1 MRHQSAWAVLIVAMT
16 VAFVSACSSA
26 GSPAGTSSRPTFAGY
41 PPSAVAPSP
50 TQSSAPEQAALSAW
64 SGLWAA
70 LARSAEIPDYDGRL
84 LDDYA
89 TGDALTILR
98 GTLQEWRREGIV
110 TKGRPVQHPQA
121 KSVSPAGNPTTVTLT
136 DCGRLNHLAA
146 LLREN
151 RRPGRRRKAC
161 ASEIHGDCKPGW
173 RWLAG
178 E

>member
-1 MRHQSAWAVLIVAMT
+1 MT

-136 DCGRLNHLAA
+136 DCGDSTTW
-146 LLREN
+146 LRYYAKTGDLVAGEK
-151 RRPGRRRKAC
+151 RARRKFTATVNR
-161 ASEIHGDCKPGW
+161 AGGGW
-173 RWLAG
+173 RVSEYTIGPANSC
-178 E
+178 